1 MPARRT
7 MTADGGAARCYT
19 EVVPTSLPRHT
30 VTETPPVREALD
42 DLRARLA
49 GQRIDF
55 AELVVLGAGVKVR
68 QLPDDAAAAREAAG
82 RLAAM
87 VRSRATPVDV
97 EAADEVKRRGLI
109 VSQ

>member
-1 MPARRT
+1 
-7 MTADGGAARCYT
+7 
-19 EVVPTSLPRHT
+19 
-30 VTETPPVREALD
+30 
-42 DLRARLA
+42 LA

-68 QLPDDAAAAREAAG
+68 QLPDNAAAAREAAG

>member
-1 MPARRT
+1 M
-7 MTADGGAARCYT
+7 
-19 EVVPTSLPRHT
+19 
-30 VTETPPVREALD
+30 REALD

-68 QLPDDAAAAREAAG
+68 QLPDDAAAARNAAA

-87 VRSRATPVDV
+87 VRSRALPVDV
-97 EAADEVKRRGLI
+97 DAAEEVKRAGLI
-109 VSQ
+109 AR

>member
-1 MPARRT
+1 M
-7 MTADGGAARCYT
+7 
-19 EVVPTSLPRHT
+19 VPTSHPRHT
-30 VTETPPVREALD
+30 ITETPLVREALT

-68 QLPDDAAAAREAAG
+68 QLPDDAGAARAAAG

-87 VRSRATPVDV
+87 VRDRTIPVDV
-97 EAADEVKRRGLI
+97 EAAEDVKRRGLI
-109 VSQ
+109 AN